1 MKKGLEIIEPWRT
14 IMKVSSLQILLAII
28 ACTYSYGGETHAQEL
43 LLRKVSIEAQQKTI
57 RSILAELAAAENVKF
72 VYSKELLP
80 VERKISLSAH
90 NKNMSE
96 VLDQIFSPDNISYK
110 IVRNRIILKPA
121 GREPSGALSL
131 DYGSTLAAVQ
141 NVLDKNIKGVVTA
154 GKSEPLPGVNIA
166 IKGTTRGT
174 STDANGAYSLDVP
187 DNGAIL
193 VFSFVGH
200 VTQEVKVGDA
210 PVINVDLVLDNKA
223 LEEVVVVGYNSQS
236 KRNLISAVATVS
248 GETITKR
255 VATNPVS
262 LLQGQLPGLQVIQ
275 GSGEPGNEG
284 IQLRVRGTGTFSGAG
299 NDPLVIVDG
308 LPGDLSILN
317 PNNIES
323 ITVLKDAASAA
334 IYGAR
339 GANGVIVVKTKNGN
353 GGGFAFGYGFNIGIS
368 NPTQIPKT
376 ITNSAEFME
385 LSNEARTNSNL
396 QPLYTQAQID
406 LYRNATDRVKYP
418 NHNWLDDLFNPAYVK
433 NHFLNMSGGSKDGTT
448 FNVGLGITDQPG
460 VMIGFDY
467 KKYTMNLGLSSKVH
481 KRVTLGTNLQF
492 RYGDQAAPSNGSTD
506 MFLST
511 MAQSPLYPPQ
521 TADGKWIKRAFP
533 NEQGNKNTI
542 ATVAEKSMQYTKDYY
557 AQGNM
562 SLDVDVLDGLRWE
575 NKAGF
580 NYQNTKW
587 SIFRPVV
594 PMYYFNDMS
603 SAGLLDVG
611 TPGLNVQRNDLV
623 YSVFYS
629 QLNYHKTFGDN
640 AISILGGYQQEKNQ
654 TSKIAASRRQF
665 PTNLLT
671 ELDAGPA
678 DGQTNGGTSEQWAI
692 HSLYATA
699 NYSLKDKYL
708 LGGSVRYDG
717 TSRLPSDTRWGLF
730 YSFSAGWRISKETF
744 LQNANWLN
752 DMKLRASYGQLGNQN
767 IGTYPYQ
774 STLSNAN
781 YAFGG
786 STSTGFAAQSIVDP
800 NLTWETTRSVN
811 AGVDITAFSN
821 KITFSADVFNKYTFD
836 ILRGSQVPLW
846 LGLNA
851 PTINNGAVR
860 NKGIELNVAYS
871 GRTQRGFSYTVGLNA
886 QAYKNK
892 LEKFGKT
899 EINTVPNS
907 IREEGHPLD
916 EFYVYIW
923 DGIFQNQAE
932 IDASPKQPV
941 TPTPG
946 DLKIKDVNGDGVIS
960 EKDRTYQKGRYPAM
974 QLGVNFSANWKGFDL
989 ATQIFSSVGQKIYVN
1004 GWGIEPFRQG
1014 SVPTV
1019 DWRNR
1024 WTPTNPSNTMP
1035 KIYVAD
1041 GYAPVQNY
1049 NSTYFLKNASFARL
1063 KNIQLGYTIP
1073 KSVIDKVKM
1082 KSVRV
1087 FVSGENVLTV
1097 SKFPGLDP
1105 ERVNSGN
1112 YLAYPQNRT
1121 YTFGINVQF

>member
-1 MKKGLEIIEPWRT
+1 MKKRLEIIESCWLLMR
-14 IMKVSSLQILLAII
+14 ISSLQIFIALI
-28 ACTYSYGGETHAQEL
+28 ACTYSYGGKTHAQEL
-43 LLRKVSIEAQQKTI
+43 LLRKVSVVAQQKTI
-57 RSILAELAAAENVKF
+57 RSVLTELGISQNIKF

-80 VERKISLSAH
+80 VERKVTFSAH
-90 NKNMSE
+90 DKMMAE
-96 VLDQIFSPDNISYK
+96 VLDQLFSPDNISYK
-110 IVRNRIILKPA
+110 IVRNRVILRPA
-121 GREPSGALSL
+121 SAQSSGSAIRENGAQVNP
-131 DYGSTLAAVQ
+131 GQ
-141 NVLDKNIKGVVTA
+141 NTADKHVKGVVTSGTREA
-154 GKSEPLPGVNIA
+154 LPGVNIA

-174 STDANGAYSLDVP
+174 SSDVNGAYSLDVP
-187 DNGAIL
+187 EGAIL

-200 VTQEVKVGDA
+200 VTQEVKVGEA
-210 PVINVDLVLDNKA
+210 TEVNVNLSLDNKI
-223 LEEVVVVGYNSQS
+223 LDEVVVVGYNAQS
-236 KRNLISAVATVS
+236 KRNLISAVSTVS
-248 GETITKR
+248 GDAITKR

-275 GSGEPGNEG
+275 NSGEPGNEG
-284 IQLRVRGTGTFSGAG
+284 IQLRVRGTGTFSTAG
-299 NDPLVIVDG
+299 NEPLVIIDG
-308 LPGDLSILN
+308 LPGSMDILN

-396 QPLYTQAQID
+396 QPLYTQDQIN
-406 LYRNATDRVKYP
+406 LYKNATDRVKYP
-418 NHNWLDDLFNPAYVK
+418 NHNWLDDLFKPAYVK

-460 VMIGFDY
+460 VMVGFSY
-467 KKYTMNLGLSSKVH
+467 KKYTMNLGLSSKIH

-492 RYGDQAAPSNGSTD
+492 RYGDQQAPSNGSTD

-511 MAQSPLYPPQ
+511 MAQSPLYPPK

-533 NEQGNKNTI
+533 NELGNKNTI
-542 ATVAEKSMQYTKDYY
+542 ATVEEKSFQYTKDYF

-580 NYQNTKW
+580 NYQNTK
-587 SIFRPVV
+587 SSTFRPVV

-611 TPGLNVQRNDLV
+611 TPGLNVQRNDMI
-623 YSVFYS
+623 YSVVYS
-629 QLNYHKTFGDN
+629 QLNYHKTFGDH
-640 AISILGGYQQEKNQ
+640 AISILGGYQQERSQK
-654 TSKIAASRRQF
+654 SKLLAARRQY

-671 ELDAGPA
+671 EIDAGPA
-678 DGQTNGGTSEQWAI
+678 DGQTNSGTSEEWAI
-692 HSLYATA
+692 HSAYATA

-708 LGGSVRYDG
+708 LGGSIRYDG

-730 YSFSAGWRISKETF
+730 YSFSGGWRISKESF
-744 LQNANWLN
+744 LENANWLN
-752 DMKLRASYGQLGNQN
+752 DMKIRASYGQLGNQN
-767 IGTYPYQ
+767 IGNYPYQ
-774 STLSNAN
+774 STLSNTN

-786 STSTGFAAQSIVDP
+786 TTSTGFAARSIVDP

-811 AGVDITAFSN
+811 AGLDLTAFNN

-836 ILRGSQVPLW
+836 ILRSSQVPLW
-846 LGLNA
+846 LGLDA

-860 NKGIELNVAYS
+860 NKGIELNVAYA
-871 GRTQRGFSYTVGLNA
+871 GRTARGLSYNLGVNL
-886 QAYKNK
+886 QAYKNI

-899 EINTVPNS
+899 EISSNS
-907 IREEGHPLD
+907 IREEGHALD

-923 DGIFQNQAE
+923 DGIFQSQDE
-932 IDASPKQPV
+932 INASPKQPV

-946 DLKIKDVNGDGVIS
+946 DLKIKDVNKDGIVDD
-960 EKDRTYQKGRYPAM
+960 KDRTYQKGKYPVM
-974 QLGVNFSANWKGFDL
+974 QLGVNLSADWKGFDMS
-989 ATQIFSSVGQKIYVN
+989 AQIFGSIGQKIYVN

-1014 SVPTV
+1014 SVPTI
-1019 DWRNR
+1019 DWRDR
-1024 WTPTNPSNTMP
+1024 WTPANHSNSMP

-1041 GYAPVQNY
+1041 GYAPIQNY
-1049 NSTYFLKNASFARL
+1049 NSTYFLKNASFVRL

-1073 KSVIDKVKM
+1073 KSIINKIRI
-1082 KSVRV
+1082 KSIR
-1087 FVSGENVLTV
+1087 FFASADNVLTA
-1097 SKFPGLDP
+1097 SKYPGLDP

-1121 YTFGINVQF
+1121 YTFGVNAQF

>member
-1 MKKGLEIIEPWRT
+1 MKKRLEIIDPWRT
-14 IMKVSSLQILLAII
+14 IMKVSSLQMLIALI

-57 RSILAELAAAENVKF
+57 RSIIAELAAAENVKF

-80 VERKISLSAH
+80 VDRKITLSAR

-110 IVRNRIILKPA
+110 IVRNRIILKPG
-121 GREPSGALSL
+121 GREPSSGLSQDDGTPL
-131 DYGSTLAAVQ
+131 ASTQ
-141 NVLDKNIKGVVTA
+141 NTVDKTIKGVVTS
-154 GKSEPLPGVNIA
+154 GTKETLPGVNIT

-174 STDANGAYSLDVP
+174 STDVNGAYSLDVP
-187 DNGAIL
+187 ENGAIL

-200 VTQEVKVGDA
+200 VSQEIKVA
-210 PVINVDLVLDNKA
+210 EASVINVDLAVDNKA
-223 LEEVVVVGYNSQS
+223 LDEVVVVGYNSQA
-236 KRNLISAVATVS
+236 KRNLISAVTTVS
-248 GETITKR
+248 GDAITKR

-262 LLQGQLPGLQVIQ
+262 LLQGHLPGLQVIQ
-275 GSGEPGNEG
+275 NSGEPGNEG
-284 IQLRVRGTGTFSGAG
+284 VQLRVRGTGTFSGAG

-308 LPGDLSILN
+308 LPGKLDILN

-376 ITNSAEFME
+376 VTNSAEFME

-396 QPLYTQAQID
+396 SPLYTQDQID

-418 NHNWLDDLFNPAYVK
+418 NHNWLDDLFQPAYVK

-492 RYGDQAAPSNGSTD
+492 RYGDQQAPSNGSTD

-521 TADGKWIKRAFP
+521 TEDGKWIKRAFP

-542 ATVAEKSMQYTKDYY
+542 ATVREKSIQYTKDYY

-580 NYQNTKW
+580 NFQNNKSST
-587 SIFRPVV
+587 FRPVV

-611 TPGLNVQRNDLV
+611 TPGLNVQRNDV
-623 YSVFYS
+623 IYSVFYS
-629 QLNYHKTFGDN
+629 QLNFHKTLGEHTL
-640 AISILGGYQQEKNQ
+640 SVLGGYQQEKNQ
-654 TSKIAASRRQF
+654 ASSISASRRQY

-678 DGQTNGGTSEQWAI
+678 DGQTNGGTSAQWAI

-708 LGGSVRYDG
+708 LGGSIRYDG

-730 YSFSAGWRISKETF
+730 YSFSGGWRVSKEAF

-752 DMKLRASYGQLGNQN
+752 DLKLRASYGQLGNQN
-767 IGTYPYQ
+767 IGNYPYQ
-774 STLSNAN
+774 ATLTNTN

-786 STSTGFAAQSIVDP
+786 STSTGFASQSIVDP

-811 AGVDITAFSN
+811 VGLDLTAFNN
-821 KITFSADVFNKYTFD
+821 KITLSADVYNKYTFD

-860 NKGIELNVAYS
+860 NKGIELNLAYG
-871 GRTQRGFSYTVGLNA
+871 GRTNGGLSYTVGVNL
-886 QAYKNK
+886 QAYKNI
-892 LEKFGKT
+892 LEEFGKT
-899 EINTVPNS
+899 EISSNS
-907 IREEGHPLD
+907 IREEGHALD

-923 DGIFQNQAE
+923 DGIFQSQAE

-960 EKDRTYQKGRYPAM
+960 DKDRTYQKGKYPAM
-974 QLGVNFSANWKGFDL
+974 QLGLNLSADWKGFDIS
-989 ATQIFSSVGQKIYVN
+989 AQVFSSVGQKIYVN

-1014 SVPTV
+1014 SVPTT

-1024 WTPTNPSNTMP
+1024 WTPTNHTNTMP

-1049 NSTYFLKNASFARL
+1049 NSTYFLKNASFVRL
-1063 KNIQLGYTIP
+1063 RNVQLGYTIP
-1073 KSVIDKVKM
+1073 RSVIDKIKM
-1082 KSVRV
+1082 KSVRL
-1087 FVSGENVLTV
+1087 FASADNVLTA

-1121 YTFGINVQF
+1121 FTFGINVQF

>member
-1 MKKGLEIIEPWRT
+1 MKKRLEIIDPWRT
-14 IMKVSSLQILLAII
+14 IMKVSSLQMLIALI

-80 VERKISLSAH
+80 VDRKITLSAR

-110 IVRNRIILKPA
+110 IVRNRIILKPV
-121 GREPSGALSL
+121 GREPSSGLSQ
-131 DYGSTLAAVQ
+131 DDGTPLAATKNAV
-141 NVLDKNIKGVVTA
+141 DKTIKGVVTS
-154 GKSEPLPGVNIA
+154 GTKETLPGVNIT

-174 STDANGAYSLDVP
+174 STDVNGAYSLDVP
-187 DNGAIL
+187 EDGAIL

-200 VTQEVKVGDA
+200 VSQEIKVA
-210 PVINVDLVLDNKA
+210 EASVINVDLAVDNKA
-223 LEEVVVVGYNSQS
+223 LDEVVVVGYNSQA
-236 KRNLISAVATVS
+236 KRNLISAVTTVS
-248 GETITKR
+248 GDAITKR

-262 LLQGQLPGLQVIQ
+262 LLQGHLPGLQVIQ
-275 GSGEPGNEG
+275 NSGEPGNEG
-284 IQLRVRGTGTFSGAG
+284 VQLRVRGTGTFSGAG

-308 LPGDLSILN
+308 LPGKLDILN

-376 ITNSAEFME
+376 VTNSAEFME

-396 QPLYTQAQID
+396 SPLYTQDQID
-406 LYRNATDRVKYP
+406 LYKNATDRVKYP
-418 NHNWLDDLFNPAYVK
+418 NHNWLDDLFQPAYVK

-492 RYGDQAAPSNGSTD
+492 RYGDQQAPSNGSGD

-521 TADGKWIKRAFP
+521 TEDGKWIKRAFP

-542 ATVAEKSMQYTKDYY
+542 ATVKEKSFQYTKDYY

-580 NYQNTKW
+580 NFQNNKSST
-587 SIFRPVV
+587 FRPVV

-611 TPGLNVQRNDLV
+611 TPGLNVQRNDV
-623 YSVFYS
+623 IYSVFYS
-629 QLNYHKTFGDN
+629 QLNFHKTLGEHTL
-640 AISILGGYQQEKNQ
+640 SVLGGYQQEKNQ
-654 TSKIAASRRQF
+654 ASSISASRRQY

-678 DGQTNGGTSEQWAI
+678 DGQTNGGTSAQWAI

-708 LGGSVRYDG
+708 LGGSIRYDG

-730 YSFSAGWRISKETF
+730 YSFSGGWRVSKEAF

-752 DMKLRASYGQLGNQN
+752 DLKLRASYGQLGNQN
-767 IGTYPYQ
+767 IGNYPYQ
-774 STLSNAN
+774 ATLTNTN

-786 STSTGFAAQSIVDP
+786 STSTGFASQSIVDP

-811 AGVDITAFSN
+811 VGLDLTAFNN
-821 KITFSADVFNKYTFD
+821 KITLSADVYNKYTFD

-860 NKGIELNVAYS
+860 NKGIELNLAYG
-871 GRTQRGFSYTVGLNA
+871 GRTNGGLSYTVGVNL
-886 QAYKNK
+886 QAYKNI
-892 LEKFGKT
+892 LEEFGKT
-899 EINTVPNS
+899 EISSNT
-907 IREEGHPLD
+907 IREEGHALD

-923 DGIFQNQAE
+923 DGIFQSQAE

-960 EKDRTYQKGRYPAM
+960 DKDRTYQKGKYPAM
-974 QLGVNFSANWKGFDL
+974 QLGLNLSADWKGFDIS
-989 ATQIFSSVGQKIYVN
+989 AQVFSSVGQKIYVN

-1014 SVPTV
+1014 SVPTT

-1024 WTPTNPSNTMP
+1024 WTPTNHTNTMP

-1049 NSTYFLKNASFARL
+1049 NSTYFLKNASFVRL
-1063 KNIQLGYTIP
+1063 RNVQLGYTIP
-1073 KSVIDKVKM
+1073 RSVIDKIKM
-1082 KSVRV
+1082 KSVRL
-1087 FVSGENVLTV
+1087 FASADNVLTA

-1121 YTFGINVQF
+1121 FTFGINVQF